1 MLKNF
6 TYKIIAIASLLLG
19 LLGPQVASGQEQAAT
34 HNNLHFYSSGQ
45 AISVVSNPQQDI
57 AVEVATQKRDCSSDS
72 SARLDLLLWQACDFS
87 IQAQAAVVP
96 PKVVVNDLDLS
107 SLNVKV
113 VVSPNWQNP
122 PSLNS
127 SSQQNKEAILLSSA
141 HDLAKTTLIKYNS
154 VESLAEVD
162 GRYHNF
168 SFNNYASMVMLC

>member
-19 LLGPQVASGQEQAAT
+19 LLGPQVASGQEQAT
-34 HNNLHFYSSGQ
+34 VYNSLHPTSTAQ
-45 AISVVSNPQQDI
+45 TISVISNPQQDI
-57 AVEVATQKRDCSSDS
+57 TIEVGTQKGDCSSDS

-87 IQAQAAVVP
+87 IQTQAAAFP
-96 PKVVVNDLDLS
+96 PKIVVNDLDLS
-107 SLNVKV
+107 GLNVKV
-113 VVSPNWQNP
+113 AVSPNWQNP

-168 SFNNYASMVMLC
+168 SFNNYASMVMRC